1 MRTGRTADQEDH
13 CGGFAALQL
22 GHQPAAPPG
31 PPKARPT
38 CGPRLRG
45 DKEPRDPSRCSPAQT
60 TAICASK
67 TPLSLSVSLTLSC
80 LKDVH
85 GWAGAESLGP
95 FASMGGLGMT
105 PEHWLSDFARF
116 YISAHGS
123 NFCRN
128 SDKGA
133 SGPGTSL
140 LQLPVAASAH
150 PGQPHVL
157 TSTTGTSALCG
168 NRAQGQGLP
177 PHSDSW
183 APPCP
188 ARDSATTD
196 KVAAKFRC
204 PVSSGVSNICK
215 CP

>member
-1 MRTGRTADQEDH
+1 MATSRQHPLVLPRQDLPAGQGLEETRSLETPPTARLLKPQPSV
-13 CGGFAALQL
+13 
-22 GHQPAAPPG
+22 HQ
-31 PPKARPT
+31 KR
-38 CGPRLRG
+38 
-45 DKEPRDPSRCSPAQT
+45 
-60 TAICASK
+60 
-67 TPLSLSVSLTLSC
+67 LSLSLSLSLTLSC

-85 GWAGAESLGP
+85 GSAGAESLGP
-95 FASMGGLGMT
+95 FAYVGGLGMT

-177 PHSDSW
+177 PHPDSW
-183 APPCP
+183 APPCL